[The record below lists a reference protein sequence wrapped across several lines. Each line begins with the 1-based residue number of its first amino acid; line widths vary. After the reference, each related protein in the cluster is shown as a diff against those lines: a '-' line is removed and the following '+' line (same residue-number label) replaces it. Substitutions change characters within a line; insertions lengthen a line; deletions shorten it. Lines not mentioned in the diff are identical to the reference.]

1 MSKVTILPNLRKG
14 LSNKIVEGLRDPE
27 NTRAGFHVEAKL
39 QGHRAGSDGSSL
51 SDLSEEE
58 TLKHAFYLAGPVD
71 VMDIPSSCIYQ
82 CVPADKAGGFG
93 AGYLPYLEFHD
104 EDLPWRYTPL
114 PPSENLVPWIMLLA
128 CKEGEYALESDEHG
142 RKRVKIDL
150 GGLSEADRAAFYP
163 DSSRFHRLAHAQVTT
178 PGDEQPLDY
187 VKKHPFDGVS
197 RLFCSRPLDPWTEY
211 TVFLVPAFELG
222 RLAGLGESF
231 SGNVGLTKFSWEGN
245 PVSTVFPVYYQWSF
259 TTGGD
264 TFMTLARKQKFLT
277 AAEAAALPSGL
288 KADISETGLKRYRLP
303 EVTPL
308 VNDAEPID
316 IPGALVKKG
325 LSEKAL
331 STEDPRMEEE
341 LKVDLLKKSP
351 VFSDDGEGSFP
362 LHEDPWVV
370 PPVYGARHILAK
382 PEALDRDDLFLK
394 DLNLKFRNRAVAGMG
409 ANVVKKNQEMFMN
422 RAWGMVEEVNRLNQR
437 VKEFYEVYKTNGA
450 AAAKISPLREYVFKA
465 PVYGLQT
472 DAAIRIANAQSAA
485 KVNQL
490 DLATDVTRQKA
501 EERLNVMYS
510 SMGDYTR
517 QAGMTLD
524 ELRMI
529 ENETNIAERKAS
541 IIAGSHLYKML
552 NGAFDFYSL
561 VPWKYRFLKS
571 LYGAVYPQV
580 GILTRQT
587 DNMVWYLIKSRSEAS
602 MVALVNWILL
612 KPKVV
617 DYVPQPFGTLYAEE
631 AWAWLADGD
640 AITVLDDYDLL
651 RLQPLVRALEHA
663 KTVFDGVWGV
673 TGSQID
679 GEMEELTLPVGTRMP
694 VWDEKYPLSFL
705 KQKAYDARFKDD
717 PEGIGIA
724 LRNRTHIILPEKRFY
739 DGSLS
744 RAFVFKYS
752 PPNLA
757 LVKCLDLALVA
768 PSNDERNENDNVF
781 WPRNEGKLV
790 RPIGCGHVTIHKAL
804 SRYEEG
810 GRYKIL
816 KWLVDQFDS
825 FPTGLYKMKCENLA
839 DKIYTWV
846 LAPNPKVTL
855 LRSNDLLCLVAD
867 DSSDL
872 VEIEWESNLIWAEGD
887 STYVQMDRL
896 KNYICR
902 AFNSLVWFMDH
913 AWRPDRLDII
923 TERDKDPFEGIRV
936 VTPDEMLG
944 LNRNTVE
951 GELDKVFDAFRMQI
965 VDLKL
970 NRAVNMVTGFVTTNE
985 PEASKKS
992 DIVLAQ
998 ADADQINRKRL
1009 VAIAKDFAKKGM
1021 TLDLM
1026 ESNFDGKH
1034 PVMAAPVFPDPTSFY
1049 LRELSERF
1057 LLPSV
1062 EELKMN
1068 SISCFQSNLAFEE
1081 AFLAGMNT
1089 EMGRELLWREYP
1101 TDERGSYFRKF
1112 WDQDELP
1119 EDFGKGYF
1127 DVKYMHNWQG
1137 RLGENHEDGKEPMLV
1152 FVVKSELMA
1161 NYPDTLVRLAKA
1173 ETDEDGAAFL
1183 NPVLSPVMT
1192 GWLSNDT
1199 FMAGFQPG
1207 KLPTTKGVY
1216 LAFME
1221 TDKSQ
1226 RFNYSFGGTSR
1237 DESSSDFASNRA
1249 VAGSVW
1255 GVEINPDFLKL

>member
-27 NTRAGFHVEAKL
+27 NTRAGFQVEAKL

-128 CKEGEYALESDEHG
+128 CKEGEYTLESDEHG

-150 GGLSEADRAAFYP
+150 GGLSEAERAAFYP
-163 DSSRFHRLAHAQVTT
+163 DASRFHRLAHAQVTT

-197 RLFCSRPLDPWTEY
+197 RLFCSRPLEPWTEY

-472 DAAIRIANAQSAA
+472 DAAIRVANAQSAA

-490 DLATDVTRQKA
+490 DLATDVTRENQA
-501 EERLNVMYS
+501 ERLSVMYS
-510 SMGDYTR
+510 SMGDYNR
-517 QAGMTLD
+517 QAGMSMD
-524 ELRMI
+524 ELKMI
-529 ENETNIAERKAS
+529 ETEMNMLERKAA
-541 IIAGSHLYKML
+541 IISGSHLYKL
-552 NGAFDFYSL
+552 LTGQFDFFSE
-561 VPWKYRFLKS
+561 VPWEYRFLKDRLAPVFPKVAIITNQSNSEVRYSISGGSESS
-571 LYGAVYPQV
+571 LVTFQDKAVYLS
-580 GILTRQT
+580 GKGNT
-587 DNMVWYLIKSRSEAS
+587 DDEN
-602 MVALVNWILL
+602 
-612 KPKVV
+612 
-617 DYVPQPFGTLYAEE
+617 PFPVFNAEE

-640 AITVLDDYDLL
+640 AI
-651 RLQPLVRALEHA
+651 QVRANHNFLVLQSFVNLMEYSRSC
-663 KTVFDGVWGV
+663 FECRWG
-673 TGSQID
+673 
-679 GEMEELTLPVGTRMP
+679 GEDCQDRWLYVPAFMDYGPSELVADWYRKYSFRIMNQEE
-694 VWDEKYPLSFL
+694 
-705 KQKAYDARFKDD
+705 YDKRFQND
-717 PEGIGIA
+717 PDGIGFPTTGWN
-724 LRNRTHIILPEKRFY
+724 LLILPENRLY
-739 DGSLS
+739 DGSLFEYRFQYPTVDDTMPGLS
-744 RAFVFKYS
+744 ASISLNSIPTTSYGQVFIPTYLGEELKRPIKCGPVTIKKTAISYENS
-752 PPNLA
+752 PRFKLLKA
-757 LVKCLDLALVA
+757 LVDL
-768 PSNDERNENDNVF
+768 
-781 WPRNEGKLV
+781 G
-790 RPIGCGHVTIHKAL
+790 
-804 SRYEEG
+804 
-810 GRYKIL
+810 
-816 KWLVDQFDS
+816 DS
-825 FPTGLYKMKCENLA
+825 FPKGLYRMSCINLA
-839 DKIYTWV
+839 KKVYSWELSPTPKIIMIR
-846 LAPNPKVTL
+846 AD
-855 LRSNDLLCLVAD
+855 NDLFLSFDELPD
-867 DSSDL
+867 YPI
-872 VEIEWESNLIWAEGD
+872 EINWEPGMIWADGN
-887 STYVQMDRL
+887 STYVNMDRL
-896 KNYICR
+896 KEYVYR
-902 AFNSLVWFMDH
+902 AYNILIWFMNH
-913 AWRPDRLDII
+913 VWRPNPFKYTAI
-923 TERDKDPFEGIRV
+923 DKHDPFKDVRI
-936 VTPDEMLG
+936 VTADEMLK
-944 LNRNTVE
+944 LNKDTIR
-951 GELDKVFDAFRMQI
+951 GKLDKVYDTFWMQI
-965 VDLKL
+965 ANVMM
-970 NRAVNMVTGFVTTNE
+970 NRAVNLATGVIPTKE
-985 PEASKKS
+985 PETTRKS
-992 DIVLAQ
+992 DMSQV
-998 ADADQINRKRL
+998 DADQVNRKRL
-1009 VAIAKDFAKKGM
+1009 VTIAKEFAKKGM

-1062 EELKMN
+1062 DDLKMN
-1068 SISCFQSNLAFEE
+1068 SISCFQSNPVFEE

-1137 RLGENHEDGKEPMLV
+1137 RLGENHEAGKEPMLV
-1152 FVVKSELMA
+1152 FVVKSELMT
-1161 NYPDTLVRLAKA
+1161 NYPDTLVRLALA

-1207 KLPTTKGVY
+1207 KLPTKGVY

-1226 RFNYSFGGTSR
+1226 RFNYSYGGTSR